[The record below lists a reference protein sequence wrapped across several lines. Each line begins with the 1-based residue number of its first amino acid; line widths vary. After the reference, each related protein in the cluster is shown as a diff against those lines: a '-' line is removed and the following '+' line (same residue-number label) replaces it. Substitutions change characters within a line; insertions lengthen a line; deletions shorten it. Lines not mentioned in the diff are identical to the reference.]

1 MMFAFDAIIV
11 GGGPAGASCALWLKQ
26 LGLRPCI
33 VERRPTLGGLQ
44 NESVTANDWIAPV
57 VGMRGEEVAH
67 GMHVNI
73 LSREIACYLDASVDS
88 VVARGDGYVVD
99 VSTPD
104 GRTSIS
110 ASHLVLASGVRPAD
124 GGLSASANLIIGPG
138 KQVAYRSFH
147 GQSVAVLGGG
157 DSAFE
162 NYEFIRDK
170 GAASVHIF
178 ARSIRARR
186 EFLERVPADDV
197 RVGPYEVDAER
208 LIVDGQPYDTIVVL
222 YGWTPTL
229 EFMRGHDLACDERG
243 FVWTARDSAE
253 TSMPNVFAIGEV
265 AQRMH
270 PCCVTAMAD
279 GVVAAKEIQRRIEA
293 GATQAFLAAARSTS
307 AAVAGQGSRWI
318 DMPHRV
324 MIPEHWIGGAAE

>member
-1 MMFAFDAIIV
+1 MFAFDAIIV

-33 VERRPTLGGLQ
+33 VERRSTLGGLQ
-44 NESVTANDWIAPV
+44 NESVNANDWIAPM

-73 LSREIACYLDASVDS
+73 LSRRIACYLGASVDS
-88 VVARGDGYVVD
+88 VVARDDGYVVD
-99 VSTPD
+99 VAVPK
-104 GRTSIS
+104 GRTSIR
-110 ASHLVLASGVRPAD
+110 APHLVLASGVRPAD
-124 GGLSASANLIIGPG
+124 GGLRGSANVIIGPG
-138 KQVAYRSFH
+138 KQVAYRAFR

-157 DSAFE
+157 DNAFE

-186 EFLERVPADDV
+186 EFLERIPADDV
-197 RVGPYEVDAER
+197 RVGPYQVDAEKM
-208 LIVDGQPYDTIVVL
+208 LVDGQPYDAIVVL
-222 YGWTPTL
+222 YGWTPAL
-229 EFMRGHDLACDERG
+229 EYMRGHDLACDERG
-243 FVWTARDSAE
+243 FVRTARDSTE
-253 TSMPNVFAIGEV
+253 TSMANVFAIGEV

-270 PCCVTAMAD
+270 PCCVTSMAD

-293 GATQAFLAAARSTS
+293 GATQAFLSAVRPTS
-307 AAVAGQGSRWI
+307 AATAVAGQG
-318 DMPHRV
+318 
-324 MIPEHWIGGAAE
+324 